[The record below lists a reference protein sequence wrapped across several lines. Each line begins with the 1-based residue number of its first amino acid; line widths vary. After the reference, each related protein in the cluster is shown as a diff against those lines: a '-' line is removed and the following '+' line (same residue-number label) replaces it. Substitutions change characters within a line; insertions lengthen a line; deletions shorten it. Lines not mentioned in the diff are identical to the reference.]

1 MRFKIILHRYLSPL
15 FLGTALSVSLL
26 SSGCSSNN
34 DKAKASP
41 QAIPVRIE
49 TLKAQTISYR
59 SEFVGNLEAVKIV
72 EVRPEIEGRIEKILV
87 RPGQKVTVGQSIMVL
102 KPGTA
107 LPQHQ
112 ADLANVD
119 VAKSN
124 RKNALKQLDIAKAK
138 RDTAKSELDT
148 YDVYVPRVRNLVEQ
162 GGVAQVRLDEVLQKQ
177 VALKN
182 NLIAA
187 DQEVASAELSV
198 KQAEDKIRQAQAQ
211 ANTSLVSV
219 QSKEVYAPIAGVVD
233 ALPVKL
239 GDYVSSGQSVVAKVA
254 QTEDLFLNIAVPS
267 NHSSQLKTGMIVE
280 LIDPNTKK
288 KLANGRLTF
297 ISPTVN
303 TEGQTILTKARF
315 SNVNGHLRDGQNVQ
329 ARIVWKTQQGLLIPT
344 TAISRVGGKE
354 FVFSVYDKPNENGQK
369 VVRLNPVELG
379 DIEGNSFQVVS
390 GLKVGDRVA
399 VSNILKLR
407 DGVPIQP
414 QS

>member
-1 MRFKIILHRYLSPL
+1 MHRRLSPL
-15 FLGTALSVSLL
+15 FLGTALSVSIL

-41 QAIPVRIE
+41 QATPVRIE
-49 TLKAQTISYR
+49 TLKAQTISDR

-87 RPGQKVTVGQSIMVL
+87 RPGQKVTAGQSIMVL
-102 KPGTA
+102 KPGKA
-107 LPQHQ
+107 LPQHK

-119 VAKSN
+119 VAKGN
-124 RKNALKQLDIAKAK
+124 RENALKQLDIAKAK
-138 RDTAKSELDT
+138 RDTAKTELDT
-148 YDVYVPRVRNLVEQ
+148 YNVYVPRVRNLVEQ

-177 VALKN
+177 IALKN
-182 NLIAA
+182 NLIAVE
-187 DQEVASAELSV
+187 QEIASAEVSV
-198 KQAEDKIRQAQAQ
+198 RQAEDKIRQAQAQ

-219 QSKEVYAPIAGVVD
+219 QSKEVYAPIAGTVD
-233 ALPVKL
+233 ALPVNL
-239 GDYVSSGQSVVAKVA
+239 GDYVSAGQSVVAKVA

-315 SNVNGHLRDGQNVQ
+315 RNVDGHLRDGQNVQ
-329 ARIVWKTQQGLLIPT
+329 ARMVWNTQKGLLIPT

-354 FVFSVYDKPNENGQK
+354 FVYLVYDKPNKNGQE

-379 DIEGNSFQVVS
+379 DIEGSSFQVVS

-414 QS
+414 KSES